1 MGQGWPKATPV
12 PHFHPV
18 AGAERRKT
26 VLSSV
31 DYKEGCLVNI
41 ADNLQH
47 LETHY
52 INIWIKKWEQQLAET
67 DSELLR
73 KQLQENIDK
82 AKREIKKREEGGE

>member
-1 MGQGWPKATPV
+1 M
-12 PHFHPV
+12 
-18 AGAERRKT
+18 
-26 VLSSV
+26 
-31 DYKEGCLVNI
+31 NI

-52 INIWIKKWEQQLAET
+52 INIWIKKWEQQLAEI
-67 DSELLR
+67 DSEPLR

>member
-1 MGQGWPKATPV
+1 M
-12 PHFHPV
+12 
-18 AGAERRKT
+18 
-26 VLSSV
+26 
-31 DYKEGCLVNI
+31 NI